1 MAHRRLV
8 SAVGHRQLV
17 REVSNRFLLFA
28 GHLQWRGT
36 GGDEGEPKEEHQNLA
51 GKQNQSFLG
60 AGILNS
66 KKQHGMP
73 SRELTCLTIEK
84 EHHLQQFLLPFEG
97 ILL

>member
-1 MAHRRLV
+1 MAQLV
-8 SAVGHRQLV
+8 RAVGHRQLV

-73 SRELTCLTIEK
+73 SRELTCVTIEK
-84 EHHLQQFLLPFEG
+84 EHHLQQLLLPFEG